1 MAEKTDIMHGTLE
14 DISKNVSKLTKHLL
28 KNLSSEN
35 TAANEVVSA
44 ANTASTDILKEMA
57 GTLKEILSK
66 NSDAIT
72 NSQSAQLPESTQI
85 LIEQEFC

>member
-1 MAEKTDIMHGTLE
+1 MPPKTSKKQKEDTEEMDVEIIESLSPFEKQMAEKIDKMHGTLE
-14 DISKNVSKLTKHLL
+14 DISKSVSKLTKHLL

-57 GTLKEILSK
+57 GTLK
-66 NSDAIT
+66 
-72 NSQSAQLPESTQI
+72 
-85 LIEQEFC
+85 